1 MADVQRYDANASP
14 ETVNKIVKHL
24 GIALQRDDAGNL
36 TDSGLVSA
44 TDQTELD
51 RVRDKW
57 GVAKLGLDEGTA
69 AHIVSTVADEM
80 SGDRRK
86 NRVTFYYLAA
96 KHAGKPTPSKV
107 GYLQSVKVGA

>member
-1 MADVQRYDANASP
+1 MAESDIFADVQRYDPNAST
-14 ETVNKIVKHL
+14 EAVEKIVKHL
-24 GIALQRDDAGNL
+24 GIALQRDDMGNL

-44 TDQTELD
+44 TDPTELE

-69 AHIVSTVADEM
+69 AQIVNTVADEM
-80 SGDRRK
+80 AADRRK

-96 KHAGKPTPSKV
+96 KHAGK
-107 GYLQSVKVGA
+107 LGAL